1 MEKALT
7 FEFIEINLVLLSLG
21 GQKLRGQESGVD
33 VCVHTKPSW
42 RKKHYFEQFRATK
55 VHEIIESRRKKEMK
69 KRRLLNFMQR
79 FLL

>member
-33 VCVHTKPSW
+33 VCVFIPNLAGVKSIISSNFAPQKFTKLSNRGV
-42 RKKHYFEQFRATK
+42 RKR
-55 VHEIIESRRKKEMK
+55 
-69 KRRLLNFMQR
+69 
-79 FLL
+79 